1 MTKESNQDLTKEK
14 RSALLVI
21 KANKQV
27 AGLLKLQVGCFTPV
41 MICVDYLL
49 LRYQLLQSEDA
60 IEAVMQAKNDLTT
73 KNKLAAT
80 VITDQSTIIDEL
92 TKSHPKVVIDF
103 DQKQVDLSDML
114 FASDQT
120 EINILANAINKALTK
135 ESSKYDIGYL
145 MMPDTLNL
153 KEMPFD
159 IATNLGI
166 NLMQNFA
173 KQSPQLIC
181 LSDKKHY
188 AYFKNVWLC

>member
-114 FASDQT
+114 FARDQT

-135 ESSKYDIGYL
+135 ESHKYDIGYL

-188 AYFKNVWLC
+188 AYFKNAWFC

>member
-27 AGLLKLQVGCFTPV
+27 AGLLKLPIGCFTPV
-41 MICVDYLL
+41 MIGVDYLL
-49 LRYQLLQSEDA
+49 LRYQLLQSKNA
-60 IEAVMQAKNDLTT
+60 IEAAMQAKNDLTT

-80 VITDQSTIIDEL
+80 VTTDQSTIIDEL